1 MDWIWFWKGKKDGQK
16 KGKKEGEREKKHKE
30 KDMQIKQDNL
40 YKEKELGRKK

>member
-1 MDWIWFWKGKKDGQK
+1 MAGA
-16 KGKKEGEREKKHKE
+16 GEREKKHKE